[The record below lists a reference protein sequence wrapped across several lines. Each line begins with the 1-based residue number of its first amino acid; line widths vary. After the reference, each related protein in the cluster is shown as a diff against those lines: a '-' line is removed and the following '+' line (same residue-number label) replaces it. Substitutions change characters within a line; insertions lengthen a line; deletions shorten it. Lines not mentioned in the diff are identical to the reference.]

1 MNLLFVLL
9 NLLLLAGLSLAL
21 KKQPWSEMLGRWFYP
36 ALLLKML
43 AGILLGLLYQHYYG
57 SGDTLT
63 YFNGAQR
70 LTTYFHENPE
80 GYFKILLLNEF
91 ETEGLQESLP
101 FARFA
106 FFSNSFFLIKIIS
119 LLNLLTGSSYYLI
132 SLWFS
137 LFSFW
142 GAARLAATLATHFP
156 GTSAAAIVAF
166 LFFPSVVFWSSGL
179 LKDSVMM
186 GSMCWVVA
194 FAVARAHGQPLRL
207 PELLLVLPM
216 LYLFV
221 RIKLFLAAVLLP
233 VLLVYYLL
241 RKLSRNVAVL
251 ADVKVQ
257 AGVLVT
263 LVSLAGIVAWQ
274 LFDRLMPNYL
284 LRQVVYSHNKLL
296 EQSLH
301 GPHIN
306 YGQLEPTLGNIIRN
320 APEALF
326 SAVYR
331 PFIGESWQ
339 PLYLLTGLENL
350 VLLVLTVLLLASW
363 LLKKQ
368 RLKIPLLY
376 IGFVLYIVVAGV
388 LIGLSTPNFG
398 SLSRYRIAFLP
409 FLVYLLLQSYYVQ
422 TLFRQLRTRLF

>member
-1 MNLLFVLL
+1 
-9 NLLLLAGLSLAL
+9 
-21 KKQPWSEMLGRWFYP
+21 MLGRWFYP
-36 ALLLKML
+36 ALLFKML
-43 AGILLGLLYQHYYG
+43 AGLLLGLLYQHHYG

-70 LTTYFHENPE
+70 LTAYFYENPA
-80 GYFKILLLNEF
+80 GYFRILFLNEF
-91 ETEGLQESLP
+91 ETEALQASLP

-106 FFSNSFFLIKIIS
+106 FFSNSFFLIKIVS

-142 GAARLAATLATHFP
+142 GAARLAATLAKYFP
-156 GTSAAAIVAF
+156 GTRAAAILAF

-194 FAVARAHGQPLRL
+194 FAIARVHGQPLRL

-241 RKLSRNVAVL
+241 RKLSRSVAAL

-257 AGVLVT
+257 AGVLVI
-263 LVSLAGIVAWQ
+263 VVGIAGIAAWQ

-284 LRQVVYSHNKLL
+284 VRQVVFAHNKLL

-301 GPHIN
+301 GPHIT
-306 YGQLEPTLGNIIRN
+306 YSQLEPTLESILLNS
-320 APEALF
+320 PEAFF

-331 PFIGESWQ
+331 PFIGEAWQ
-339 PLYLLTGLENL
+339 PLYVAIGLENL
-350 VLLVLTVLLLASW
+350 VLLVLTALLLASW
-363 LLKKQ
+363 LVRKQ
-368 RLKIPLLY
+368 RLELPLLY
-376 IGFVLYIVVAGV
+376 VGFVLYIAVAGV

-422 TLFRQLRTRLF
+422 LFIRKVKARLFQRSF